1 MTSFHDIEVTAMNGE
16 PDRLE
21 KYRGKI
27 LLIVNTASKCGF
39 TPQLKGLEELYET
52 YRDRGLEVLG
62 FPCNQFGRQDP
73 GSNGEIQ
80 EFCQLNYGVS
90 FPMHEKIDVNGDHA
104 HPLFEHLKSAA
115 PGILRASALACHR
128 LLINSHR
135 TRSHSMGYVAIL

>member
-52 YRDRGLEVLG
+52 
-62 FPCNQFGRQDP
+62 
-73 GSNGEIQ
+73 
-80 EFCQLNYGVS
+80 
-90 FPMHEKIDVNGDHA
+90 
-104 HPLFEHLKSAA
+104 
-115 PGILRASALACHR
+115 RASALACHR